1 MKDLVPERSNPLK
14 PETDDRCG
22 FLKIT
27 ERFAAVAAFVTC
39 LAGVSPFWVEG
50 ASCHNTEVKA
60 CTFAVATCGCCQSKT
75 HKESSGTSLLHG
87 LHSIQADLQSTR
99 GWGQ

>member
-1 MKDLVPERSNPLK
+1 MKDLVPERSNPPK

-27 ERFAAVAAFVTC
+27 ERFAVARCFC
-39 LAGVSPFWVEG
+39 DLGVSKGSWVEG
-50 ASCHNTEVKA
+50 ASCRNAEVKA
-60 CTFAVATCGCCQSKT
+60 CTSAVAIYGCWQSKT
-75 HKESSGTSLLHG
+75 HKESSGTSLLYG
-87 LHSIQADLQSTR
+87 LHGIQADLQAAR